1 MTYGNGFLVRDLP
14 RGERPRE
21 RLQRLGP
28 EHLSTAELLAIIL
41 RTGARGQGALQLATA
56 LLSGPDS
63 LRRLVNSP
71 VEELAGVPGIGMAKA
86 CSIKAAL
93 ELGRRLGSESAAR
106 PSIRSPQ
113 DVSRL
118 LMEEMRYL
126 EKEQFRVLLLNTK
139 HQVLAIEVV
148 SLGDLTSTIVH
159 PREIFKEAVR
169 RAAAAVILAHN
180 HPSGDPTPSREDLE
194 ITRRITEAG
203 KILGIEVLDHIIIG
217 DNRYISLRE
226 HDARTA
232 RADTKE
238 R

>member
-1 MTYGNGFLVRDLP
+1 MSYGNGLLVRDLP

-21 RLQRLGP
+21 RMQRLGS

-41 RTGARGQGALQLATA
+41 RTGARGQGALQLAAA
-56 LLSGPDS
+56 LLSGPDG
-63 LRRLVNSP
+63 LRRLVNAP
-71 VEELAGVPGIGMAKA
+71 VEELAAVPGIGMAKA
-86 CSIKAAL
+86 CAIKAAL
-93 ELGRRLGSESAAR
+93 ELGRRLGSESASR
-106 PSIRSPQ
+106 PTVRSPQ
-113 DVSRL
+113 DVSQL

-139 HQVLAIEVV
+139 HQVLAVQVV

-180 HPSGDPTPSREDLE
+180 HPSGDPTPSREDVE
-194 ITRRITEAG
+194 VTRRITEAG

-226 HDARTA
+226 HDARSV